1 MYMQPMVVQQPVMM
15 MQPQMMQPQMMMP
28 PPQPQTI
35 IINKNDDDDGD
46 CPQCKK
52 GNMIE
57 QRAWTTKTCLV
68 YLICPVAICCCPDL
82 AYGKKK
88 VCVVCNFEYAI

>member
-1 MYMQPMVVQQPVMM
+1 M
-15 MQPQMMQPQMMMP
+15 MMQPQMMMP

-35 IINKNDDDDGD
+35 IINRHEDDEGD

-52 GNMIE
+52 GNLVE
-57 QRAWTTKTCLV
+57 QKNFTCCTCL
-68 YLICPVAICCCPDL
+68 ICMVFPCALCCCQDC

-88 VCVVCNFEYAI
+88 VCVACGFEYKI

>member
-1 MYMQPMVVQQPVMM
+1 MYMQPVVVQQPVM
-15 MQPQMMQPQMMMP
+15 MMQPQMMMP

-52 GNMIE
+52 GNLIE
-57 QRAWTTKTCLV
+57 QRDWTLKTCCV
-68 YLICPVAICCCPDL
+68 CLICPIAICCCPDF

-88 VCVVCNFEYAI
+88 VCVACNFEYKI